1 MTNIY
6 LNTPKMC
13 GDRISWTWHWKQQ
26 EQQQQLQQ
34 IQLQRLPVNQLKS
47 AIIINDPCDRAA
59 AARNEINFGLK
70 CSLIVALQQPHPN
83 IGVIF
88 GIAPKRCSWC
98 TRAAE
103 EAGQQ
108 SIQLQCWQ
116 DHVQS
121 ATWLSCQSN
130 RTIYEGIAFT
140 PPSSKVKGLLNWSG
154 ANKWSWIRA
163 MSSVHRSGDSKM
175 MYRLSV
181 LTKMMNWIYYHIF

>member
-26 EQQQQLQQ
+26 EQQQQLQ
-34 IQLQRLPVNQLKS
+34 QRLPVNQLKS

-83 IGVIF
+83 IEVIF
-88 GIAPKRCSWC
+88 GIAPKRCSWFI
-98 TRAAE
+98 RAAE

-121 ATWLSCQSN
+121 ATWLSCQSKWI
-130 RTIYEGIAFT
+130 TYGGIAFA

-154 ANKWSWIRA
+154 ANNCSWIRA
-163 MSSVHRSGDSKM
+163 ISSVHHSLTVGDSNM